1 MSNRRDFLALAGIAG
16 CGVVLPGIAAGAE
29 ISHKEK
35 LDYIRKAAGK
45 KHVQTFNMSG
55 YAAPKL
61 DTVRIGY
68 IGVGNRGSGAVKLA
82 SGIGNVE
89 VVAVCDV
96 VQEKVDSS
104 IKSVEGKFKPTPYVG
119 KDAWKKVCE
128 RDDIDLIYICTP
140 WEMHAPMAIYAM
152 KQGKHAAVEI
162 PAAITLDECWELVET
177 SEKTKKHCMMLEN
190 TCYDFFEMMTLN
202 MARHG
207 FFGEVIHVEGAYLH
221 DIFES
226 LFNKDAR
233 WNLWRLRNNF
243 ISGSLYP
250 THGLGPIC
258 QILNVNCG
266 DKMDYMVSMSSEDFM
281 MKAKAEEMA
290 KTDPDFEEFVKAG
303 NFRGNMSSSII
314 KTAKGKTILVQ
325 HDVSSP
331 RPYSRLHTI
340 SGTKASAQKYPLPG
354 RVAVGHEW
362 LKEDEIKELEEKY
375 TPELIRKVGT
385 MAKEVGGHGGID
397 YLLTWRMIDCL
408 RNGLPLDQSVYDA
421 ASWSSIIPLSKWSTA
436 NGSRPINIP
445 DFTNGKWKT
454 NKEFDLTLTGGGT
467 TAVCGKMIS

>member
-1 MSNRRDFLALAGIAG
+1 MSNRRDFLKLAGIAG
-16 CGVVLPGIAAGAE
+16 CGMIGANVAC
-29 ISHKEK
+29 SNNMSDDEK
-35 LDYIRKAAGK
+35 MKFIRESAEKGRSQA
-45 KHVQTFNMSG
+45 FNMSG

-68 IGVGNRGSGAVKLA
+68 VGVGSRGSGAVELA
-82 SGIGNVE
+82 ASIGNVE

-96 VQEKVDSS
+96 VQEKVDST
-104 IKSVEGKFKPTPYVG
+104 IKSVEGKFKPDAYVG
-119 KDAWKKVCE
+119 KDAWKQVCE
-128 RDDIDLIYICTP
+128 RDDIDMIYICTP

-152 KQGKHAAVEI
+152 QQGKHAAVEI
-162 PAAITLDECWELVET
+162 PAAITMDECWELVET

-190 TCYDFFEMMTLN
+190 TCYDFFEMLTLN

-226 LFNKDAR
+226 FFKKEAR
-233 WNLWRLRNNF
+233 WNLWRLRNNLT
-243 ISGSLYP
+243 SGSLYP
-250 THGLGPIC
+250 MHGLGPIC

-281 MKAKAEEMA
+281 MRAKAEEMA
-290 KTDPDFEEFVKAG
+290 KLDPDFEPFVEAG

-314 KTAKGKTILVQ
+314 KTANGKTILVQ

-340 SGTKASAQKYPLPG
+340 SGTKASAQKYPLPR

-362 LKEDEIKELEEKY
+362 LNEEEIKELEEKY
-375 TPELIRKVGT
+375 TPELIRKVGK
-385 MAKEVGGHGGID
+385 MAKEVGGHGGTD

-408 RNGLPLDQSVYDA
+408 RNGLPLDQDVYDA
-421 ASWSSIIPLSKWSTA
+421 AAWSSIIPLSKWSVA

-454 NKEFDLTLTGGGT
+454 NKAFDLTLNGGGT
-467 TAVCGKMIS
+467 TTVCGMTIS